1 MKIYTDTKN
10 DILIISFNSQE
21 ASKGS
26 VNHKSSKQQYKN
38 ISGENGANGYV
49 YYPDGSYKKI

>member
-1 MKIYTDTKN
+1 MYNDTKN